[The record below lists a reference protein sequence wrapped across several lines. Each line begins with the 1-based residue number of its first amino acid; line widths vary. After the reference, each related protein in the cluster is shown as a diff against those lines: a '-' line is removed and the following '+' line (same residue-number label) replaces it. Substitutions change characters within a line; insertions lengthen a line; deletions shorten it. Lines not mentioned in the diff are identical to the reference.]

1 MHNFVIL
8 EGGDGTGT
16 STQLTLLK
24 QRSVLAG
31 NGFPFHS
38 TFEPTE
44 NPIGRLIR
52 SALRKEPELL
62 PQTIA
67 RLFSADRAEHLYGPG
82 GIQELCADN
91 RLVVCDRYVPSSLV
105 YQGLECGNELPQ
117 ALNRDFPRPEM
128 ILYFEIDPQTA
139 AERFSRRSVKDV
151 YERLDFQVRVHQG
164 YERVLPMYCSRDG
177 NGEEVRLIRIDAEK
191 TIEEVAEQVWS
202 ALKSLPILGA

>member
-24 QRSVLAG
+24 QRIALAG
-31 NGFPFHS
+31 NGIPFFS

-44 NPIGRLIR
+44 GPIGSLIR
-52 SALRKEPELL
+52 SALRKEVELRPE
-62 PQTIA
+62 TIA
-67 RLFSADRAEHLYGPG
+67 RLFSADRSEHVYGPG
-82 GIQELCADN
+82 GIRELCAGN
-91 RLVVCDRYVPSSLV
+91 SLVVCDRYVPSSLV
-105 YQGLECGNELPQ
+105 YQGLECGDELPR

-128 ILYFEIDPQTA
+128 VLYFEIDPQTA
-139 AERFSRRSVKDV
+139 AERFSRRSVKDI
-151 YERLDFQVRVHQG
+151 YERLDFQVRVHEG
-164 YERVLPMYCSRDG
+164 YERVLPLYCAQDG
-177 NGEEVRLIRIDAEK
+177 NGEKVRLVRIEAKK